1 MIDFAQNIIDVAL
14 TLGSFIVIISIVVFV
29 HEMGHYL
36 VGRWCGIHAE
46 VFSLGFGK
54 IILSRT
60 DKRGMRWQLAA
71 VPLGGYVRFLGDA
84 DAASATQDKAATL
97 GPDAARSF
105 PAAST
110 WRRALTIAA
119 GPAANM
125 VLAVA
130 IYTGVIMVQGVAVD
144 EPRVG
149 EVLAMPYET
158 GLQVDDVFTSVE
170 GTPVSSFAEVF
181 DVVSDQELTGM
192 INVTVLRDGR
202 ARELEIPPLVP
213 AMVAFVHPESPAKE
227 AGLEP
232 GDVVL
237 AVNGTPVNSF
247 TAMKDLIVASG
258 STPITLNIWRNGA
271 DVTTTLTAR
280 PVEQLRADG
289 TVTNDV
295 VIGISMVGS
304 YFDVASRTPGIFEA
318 LGIGATTVK
327 NQISFT
333 ITAIRAIIRGALSPK
348 NLSGPVGIAQAT
360 GDVARQG
367 LPSLIQWTAA
377 LSAGIGFVNLLPIPI
392 LDGGHLVLLAVE
404 AVRRRK
410 PSERAQQ
417 IVMSIGLFFVL
428 FMFIFVTYN
437 DIMRLL

>member
-1 MIDFAQNIIDVAL
+1 MIDFAQNITDVAL

-36 VGRWCGIHAE
+36 VGRWCGIDAE

-54 IILSRT
+54 VLWSFT

-71 VPLGGYVRFLGDA
+71 IPLGGYVKFLGDA
-84 DAASATQDKAATL
+84 DAASATVNEAATR
-97 GPDAARSF
+97 GPRAARSF

-130 IYTGVIMVQGVAVD
+130 IYTGVIMAQGVALD

-158 GLQVDDVFTSVE
+158 GVQVDDVFIAVD
-170 GTPVSSFAEVF
+170 GVPVTSFADVF
-181 DVVSDQELTGM
+181 SIVSERELMGM
-192 INVTVLRDGR
+192 INVVVLRDGR
-202 ARELEIPPLVP
+202 RTDLEIPPLVP
-213 AMVAFVHPESPAKE
+213 AMVAFVHPDSPAKE
-227 AGLEP
+227 ARLEI

-237 AVNGTPVNSF
+237 AVNDTPVNSF
-247 TAMKDLIVASG
+247 IAMKNLIVASG
-258 STPITLNIWRNGA
+258 ATPMTLTIWRDGNE
-271 DVTTTLTAR
+271 VTTTLAAR

-304 YFDVASRTPGIFEA
+304 YFDAASRTPGVFEA
-318 LGIGATTVK
+318 LSLGATTVK
-327 NQISFT
+327 NQITFT
-333 ITAIRAIIRGALSPK
+333 ITAIRAIIRGALSAK
-348 NLSGPVGIAQAT
+348 NLSGPVGIAKVT
-360 GDVARQG
+360 GEVAKQG

-377 LSAGIGFVNLLPIPI
+377 LSAAIGFVNLLPIPI
-392 LDGGHLVLLAVE
+392 LDGGHLVMLAIE

-410 PSERAQQ
+410 PSARTQQ

-428 FMFIFVTYN
+428 FMFVFVTYN